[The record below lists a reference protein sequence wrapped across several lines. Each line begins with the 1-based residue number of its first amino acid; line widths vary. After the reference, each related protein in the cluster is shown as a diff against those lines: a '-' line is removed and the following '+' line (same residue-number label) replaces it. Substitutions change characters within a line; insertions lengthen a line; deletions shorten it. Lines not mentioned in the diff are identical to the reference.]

1 MSVLTRPQPSAPLAA
16 GLSPARAPRRW
27 RVIAADAAV
36 IALFLVL
43 PWLYFWRLFTPYAPD
58 QMTLAEGDFNVEF
71 FPVTRA
77 IGAIVRGG
85 ELPLWNPWSDAGQPL
100 MADPQMAIWYPL
112 NWPLPWLITSNDA
125 ASVVAYEAY
134 MAFHFFLLATSVW
147 LLGRLVI
154 GSRFGALV
162 AALTFAY
169 SGLLTA
175 YPIQQIPIL
184 RTAVWMPLLLVCLIR
199 AFQSR
204 SLRWT
209 VLGALA
215 LALDVLAGHPQ
226 LLLFQLYG
234 LTLYVAYRCW
244 QVWPDRR
251 AIAATIAQ
259 YALFG
264 VLGSA
269 IAAIQVLPSYEFM
282 RLSDRAAA
290 DYTFTSVG
298 FSPFEFLLDAVAP
311 RIIGG
316 LPPYVGILP
325 LLLAV
330 IAIRIVRRPLL
341 PYFVLLAT
349 LGLVV
354 SLGGNTFFH
363 SLLYLFGPGFAL
375 FQHQERAIYLYTLA
389 MSVLAGFGAAFLVGA
404 ISRRQRTT
412 LVRLGWIGLAGVVA
426 AVVVAGVLYSGY
438 LLVEA
443 TGRAY
448 RWRDV
453 ISWYN
458 WFVFMFCLAL
468 ALLALRLLW
477 RRGRPLVLAA
487 IPAAIL
493 LDLFTVSWNH
503 DLSPLPPSQLYVPS
517 QIVQFVEGERSQF
530 RVADYTVLNGNHGL
544 VYLVPTIDG
553 TYGMFLERFITLR
566 AALPVQRAYELLN
579 VKYVLTRQEP
589 ADDTPVVLAEPFHE
603 HLNRVLGI
611 GNSLERA
618 TIVPRARVAASDA
631 EALAR
636 LAAPEFDAR
645 AELLLAAPIDG
656 AVDGGSGEAHVRD
669 RRANALDVDVAAS
682 GGYLL
687 LSEMDY
693 PGWRAEVDGAE
704 RPLVR
709 ANYAFRALAI
719 QPGDRRVRI
728 VYDPLSLKLGALVSG
743 VALGAAVGL
752 LLLPVWLQRRRRE
765 QPGGVGSAAVG

>member
-1 MSVLTRPQPSAPLAA
+1 
-16 GLSPARAPRRW
+16 
-27 RVIAADAAV
+27 
-36 IALFLVL
+36 
-43 PWLYFWRLFTPYAPD
+43 
-58 QMTLAEGDFNVEF
+58 
-71 FPVTRA
+71 
-77 IGAIVRGG
+77 
-85 ELPLWNPWSDAGQPL
+85 
-100 MADPQMAIWYPL
+100 
-112 NWPLPWLITSNDA
+112 
-125 ASVVAYEAY
+125 

-147 LLGRLVI
+147 LLGRLAI

-162 AALTFAY
+162 TALTFAY

-184 RTAVWMPLLLVCLIR
+184 RTAVWMPLLLICLIR
-199 AFQSR
+199 AFESR

-209 VLGALA
+209 VLAALA

-244 QVWPDRR
+244 EVWPDRR
-251 AIAATIAQ
+251 AIAVTIGQ

-264 VLGSA
+264 VLGFA
-269 IAAIQVLPSYEFM
+269 IAGVQVLPSYEFM

-298 FSPFEFLLDAVAP
+298 FSPFEFLFDAVAP

-330 IAIRIVRRPLL
+330 IAIRFVRRPLL

-354 SLGGNTFFH
+354 SLGGNTYLH

-389 MSVLAGFGAAFLVGA
+389 MSVLAGYGAAFLVGVLT
-404 ISRRQRTT
+404 RRQRAS
-412 LVRLGWIGLAGVVA
+412 LIRLGWIGLAGVVA
-426 AVVVAGVLYSGY
+426 ALVVAGVLYAGY

-453 ISWYN
+453 IGWYN
-458 WFVFMFCLAL
+458 WFVFMYCLAL

-493 LDLFTVSWNH
+493 LDVFTVSWNH
-503 DLSPLPPSQLYVPS
+503 DLSPLPPAQLYVPS
-517 QIVQFVEGERSQF
+517 QIVQFVEAERSVF

-553 TYGMFLERFITLR
+553 TYGMFIERYIALR
-566 AALPVQRAYELLN
+566 AALPVERAYELLN
-579 VKYVLTRQEP
+579 VRYVLTRQEP
-589 ADDTPVVLAEPFHE
+589 ADDVQVVLTEPFHE
-603 HLNRVLGI
+603 HLNRVLGVSD
-611 GNSLERA
+611 GLERV
-618 TIVPRARVAASDA
+618 TVVPRARIVTSDS
-631 EALAR
+631 ETLAR
-636 LAAPEFDAR
+636 LGAPDFDAR
-645 AELLLAAPIDG
+645 AELLLTAPIDG
-656 AVDGGSGEAHVRD
+656 AVDGGSGEAHVRE

-709 ANYAFRALAI
+709 ANYAFRALALH
-719 QPGDRRVRI
+719 PGDRRVRI
-728 VYDPLSLKLGALVSG
+728 IYDPPSLKLGALVTG
-743 VALGAAVGL
+743 LALGAAVGL
-752 LLLPVWLQRRRRE
+752 MLLAVWRRRR
-765 QPGGVGSAAVG
+765 PRVRPSGIGSAGAG